1 MRSFANEC
9 VYERNGAFY
18 INDFVVLIW
27 QKNLSAWWLPFVC
40 VFVNIEEYCWKTRDS
55 FLFGG
60 N

>member
-27 QKNLSAWWLPFVC
+27 QKNLSA
-40 VFVNIEEYCWKTRDS
+40 
-55 FLFGG
+55 
-60 N
+60 